1 MRSGFGQEAP
11 MTARDL
17 DSAVSDLDSAVSDL
31 EKLEVKPKDPNETI
45 TDRAWQ
51 LEIEK
56 LRMQAAV
63 EKARLG
69 SESSGG
75 RWSVAIPVLA
85 AIITAGAT
93 TYYGFWSTRETA
105 KIQFRQKAAEIIM
118 QAPTTADMV
127 GRARYLTQIFPE
139 LAGSFQL
146 PAESPKVMPKYEQEL
161 RQALHKELS
170 RTLTPEQSL
179 ALWQALFSGDGWAR
193 EPGVVKA
200 ISSSKKQDS
209 NPPAA
214 D

>member
-1 MRSGFGQEAP
+1 
-11 MTARDL
+11 MTAR
-17 DSAVSDLDSAVSDL
+17 DLDSAVSDL

-69 SESSGG
+69 SENWRSGG

-93 TYYGFWSTRETA
+93 TWYGFWSTKETA

-118 QAPTTADMV
+118 QAPTSADMV

-146 PAESPKVMPKYEQEL
+146 PAEPPNVMPKYEQEV

-179 ALWQALFSGDGWAR
+179 ALWQEFFSGDDWAR

-200 ISSSKKQDS
+200 ISSSKTQDS
-209 NPPAA
+209 K
-214 D
+214 

>member
-1 MRSGFGQEAP
+1 
-11 MTARDL
+11 MTAR
-17 DSAVSDLDSAVSDL
+17 DLDSAVSDL

-69 SESSGG
+69 SENWRSGG

-93 TYYGFWSTRETA
+93 TLYGFWSTKETA
-105 KIQFRQKAAEIIM
+105 NIQFRQKAAEIIM
-118 QAPTTADMV
+118 QAPTSADMV
-127 GRARYLTQIFPE
+127 GRALYLTQIFPE
-139 LAGSFQL
+139 LAGSFKL
-146 PAESPKVMPKYEQEL
+146 PAESPNVIPKYEQEL

-179 ALWQALFSGDGWAR
+179 ALWQALFSGDNWAR

-200 ISSSKKQDS
+200 ISSSKTQDS
-209 NPPAA
+209 K
-214 D
+214 